1 MIRASGAVRGTMR
14 VRRIARAGH
23 RAAILRPLR
32 SVSMVTL
39 PLRCAVRAPDSGLQ
53 QKHGVLIIHPSIRRL
68 REMIVSYFNL
78 EDRNHNPHNIKT
90 RFRIW
95 GVEIEKRGFNDAHGR
110 FGIKFG
116 EACGC

>member
-14 VRRIARAGH
+14 ERRIARAGH

-53 QKHGVLIIHPSIRRL
+53 QKHGVLIILSIRRL

-78 EDRNHNPHNIKT
+78 EDRNHNP
-90 RFRIW
+90 
-95 GVEIEKRGFNDAHGR
+95 
-110 FGIKFG
+110 
-116 EACGC
+116 

>member
-14 VRRIARAGH
+14 ERRIARAGH

-53 QKHGVLIIHPSIRRL
+53 QKHGVLPQHPSIRRL

-78 EDRNHNPHNIKT
+78 EDRNHNPL
-90 RFRIW
+90 F
-95 GVEIEKRGFNDAHGR
+95 GYAERGFDSCTITAQRG
-110 FGIKFG
+110 FVFVVCVLMI
-116 EACGC
+116 AVI